1 MRGRNLRGGPR
12 ARIAPSVLLVI
23 PDLSQL
29 PRGGPGLRPQA
40 EPDTLEPGCMMGGV
54 VPKEN
59 FAFLPTRRYGDK
71 KASIDACGSLSEVKS
86 DGKGTQ
92 TPFPPSTLS
101 LRWQMGL
108 EYKPLTQ
115 TLSSRYFIDYCGGP
129 LNAGQWQ

>member
-1 MRGRNLRGGPR
+1 MVTGKPR
-12 ARIAPSVLLVI
+12 LTPVGVL
-23 PDLSQL
+23 S
-29 PRGGPGLRPQA
+29 
-40 EPDTLEPGCMMGGV
+40 
-54 VPKEN
+54 K
-59 FAFLPTRRYGDK
+59 
-71 KASIDACGSLSEVKS
+71 VKS

-92 TPFPPSTLS
+92 TPFPPSTLL